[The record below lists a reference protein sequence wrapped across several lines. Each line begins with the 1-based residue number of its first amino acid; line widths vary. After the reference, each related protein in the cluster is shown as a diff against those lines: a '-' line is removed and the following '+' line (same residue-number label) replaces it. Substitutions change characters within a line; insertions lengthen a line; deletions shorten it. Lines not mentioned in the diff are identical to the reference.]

1 MLSIDQLLQPV
12 SAERRCGEDL
22 SFSREV
28 DEVAQARRHDDPTLD
43 QGEWETTL
51 KEADWPFVASRC
63 AQLIA
68 TRSKH
73 LQLAAWF
80 AEAQA
85 KTRGLRGLGEGYA
98 LLAGLC
104 ERYWTDLYPLVDD
117 GDYDQRIGN
126 LFWLLGRTPA
136 LVQECAAPALAD
148 AEFCLSALIQLEGV
162 ADAQLGADGPGF
174 SPAKEALQTVIQSL
188 TPHSSFVPQADG
200 APAHDGSNA
209 GSASMVSG
217 AALQNR
223 AQALQQLR
231 LIAEF
236 FRRTE
241 PHSPVAYLA
250 DRAAS
255 WGDMPL
261 HVWLRAVIK
270 DPGAVA
276 GVVELLGAAPTNE

>member
-12 SAERRCGEDL
+12 SAERRCGDDL

-28 DEVAQARRHDDPTLD
+28 DEVAQARQHDDPTLD
-43 QGEWETTL
+43 QGEWETAL
-51 KEADWPFVASRC
+51 KEADWSFVASRC

-73 LQLAAWF
+73 LQLAAWL
-80 AEAQA
+80 AEALA

-98 LLAGLC
+98 VLAGLC
-104 ERYWTDLYPLVDD
+104 EQYWTDLYPLVDD

-126 LFWLLGRTPA
+126 LFWLLSRTPA
-136 LVQECAAPALAD
+136 LVQECAAPVLAD
-148 AEFCLSALIQLEGV
+148 AEFCLEALTAFERV
-162 ADAQLGADGPGF
+162 VDTQLGADGPGF
-174 SPAKEALQTVIQSL
+174 TPAKEAVQAVIRHLAPHIQFAAADAGGNPDDANLASPAMLHGAGLQSRT
-188 TPHSSFVPQADG
+188 
-200 APAHDGSNA
+200 
-209 GSASMVSG
+209 
-217 AALQNR
+217 
-223 AQALQQLR
+223 QALQQLR
-231 LIAEF
+231 LIADF

-250 DRAAS
+250 ERAAS

-270 DPGAVA
+270 DPAAVA
-276 GVVELLGAAPTNE
+276 GVEDLLGASSTG